1 MDEAPFVNE
10 VGTWA
15 KKNGGFERHRFFRTS
30 GSSGREKWVA
40 LSDEAL
46 EWSARSVIGALG
58 IVSKDVL
65 GLALPVIHVGGY
77 GMILRAKIS
86 GASLVKL
93 ETRWNAGGFADWC
106 DVNRVTI
113 TSLVPTQV
121 YDLVSAR
128 LECPTS
134 MRTLVVGG
142 GPLDVELARKA
153 RGLGWPV
160 VPSYGMTETSS
171 QVATGDGLPLLQGWE
186 AKIVEGRLALKGDG
200 LLSAIILRKGDGFIA
215 EDPKVDGWYVTNDRC
230 EFVGKGLRILGRADR
245 LVKVLGELVNL
256 EELEKFW
263 REKLNCEVALV
274 ARPNERRGVSLF
286 LFYEGIEV
294 DLERW
299 NASLPGPERVVE
311 AIAINLLPRSV
322 LGKVDRFALTD
333 FHKD

>member
-1 MDEAPFVNE
+1 MDEALFVNE
-10 VGTWA
+10 VEIWA
-15 KKNGGFERHRFFRTS
+15 KKNGSFKRHRFFRTS

-77 GMILRAKIS
+77 GMILRAEIS
-86 GASLVKL
+86 GASLVKS
-93 ETRWNAGGFADWC
+93 EARWNAGGFADWC

-113 TSLVPTQV
+113 TSLVPTQL

-134 MRTLVVGG
+134 MRILVVGG
-142 GPLDVELARKA
+142 GPLDVELTRKA
-153 RGLGWPV
+153 RDLGWPV

-200 LLSAIILRKGDGFIA
+200 LLSAIILRKGAGFFA
-215 EDPKVDGWYVTNDRC
+215 EDPKIDGWYVTNDRC
-230 EFVGKGLRILGRADR
+230 ELIGKGLRVLGRADR
-245 LVKVLGELVNL
+245 LVKILGELVNL
-256 EELEKFW
+256 EELEEFW
-263 REKLNCEVALV
+263 RGKLKCEVALV

-294 DLERW
+294 DLARW
-299 NASLPGPERVVE
+299 NTSLPGPERVTE
-311 AIAINLLPRSV
+311 AIAIDLLPRSV
-322 LGKVDRFALTD
+322 LGKIDRLALID

>member
-1 MDEAPFVNE
+1 
-10 VGTWA
+10 
-15 KKNGGFERHRFFRTS
+15 
-30 GSSGREKWVA
+30 VA

-65 GLALPVIHVGGY
+65 GLALPVIHVGGF

-142 GPLDVELARKA
+142 GPLDAELARKA

-160 VPSYGMTETSS
+160 VPSYGMTEASS

-230 EFVGKGLRILGRADR
+230 EFVGKGLRVLGRADR

-299 NASLPGPERVVE
+299 NTSLPGPERVVE